1 VNRNQGVWRT
11 IMPGQPPP
19 AQTPSGRDVFRPVTT
34 ARRCL
39 PPRSRIGIRPVTAD
53 AARPRKSVF
62 ANDRVDCP
70 WSGRVRAGLRRVRA
84 GRRPGER
91 RSRVGPGTGGGH
103 DGPGRWL
110 GAVGKSQAQ
119 RLLARPR
126 SELVGTTVGG
136 RRRGAG
142 PTRRRCS
149 GAGRFRRRS
158 WACRSRWS
166 ESASNHADGRP
177 ARSGR
182 SFSY

>member
-19 AQTPSGRDVFRPVTT
+19 AQTPSARDVFRPVTT

-39 PPRSRIGIRPVTAD
+39 PPRSRIGIRRVTAD
-53 AARPRKSVF
+53 AARPRKSVL
-62 ANDRVDCP
+62 ANDRGDCP

-91 RSRVGPGTGGGH
+91 RSRDGTRDRAAVMTAPTAGGGGRETSGTATGGTPTITAGG
-103 DGPGRWL
+103 DDRS
-110 GAVGKSQAQ
+110 GA
-119 RLLARPR
+119 PPW
-126 SELVGTTVGG
+126 
-136 RRRGAG
+136 AG

-158 WACRSRWS
+158 WACGSRSS
-166 ESASNHADGRP
+166 ASASNHADGRP